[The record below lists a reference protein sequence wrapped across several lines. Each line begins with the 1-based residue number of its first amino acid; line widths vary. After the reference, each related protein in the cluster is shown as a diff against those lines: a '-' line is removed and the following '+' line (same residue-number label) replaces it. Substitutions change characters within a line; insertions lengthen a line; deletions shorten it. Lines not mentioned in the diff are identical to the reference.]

1 MNRQDMVK
9 RLVEAARAATERDET
24 GEGVAA
30 LLREG
35 FVGFDR
41 MSDSRLRRE
50 LLFRGLMDYDE
61 PEPGDADADEPSEAE
76 LMVLLSGMTSSD
88 PTLHFFD

>member
-1 MNRQDMVK
+1 
-9 RLVEAARAATERDET
+9 
-24 GEGVAA
+24 
-30 LLREG
+30 
-35 FVGFDR
+35 
-41 MSDSRLRRE
+41 MSESRLRRE

-61 PEPGDADADEPSEAE
+61 PEPDDADADAPSEAE